1 MSMQHDYVKEH
12 VASWSVSAP
21 DFPFAAPAIALSDKR
36 RRETMLDQ
44 YIDAT
49 KALGERE
56 PHRRSLTKEEE
67 ASFIA
72 DTRAFLRD
80 GLDFN
85 DHQLEVMFSEA
96 LLGVTREFVRQTRRF
111 DSGLDFNDV
120 FQACRNMWVMAVLQ
134 TVLGM
139 PVRLTPSI
147 FAYSLLYP
155 YTDNLIDDPRISSAD
170 KALFSS
176 NFRRR
181 LAGELPQPGS
191 HAERKIFTLVEMIE
205 GEFQRTDYPG
215 VYDSLL
221 AIHEAQTRS
230 AQLIHSG
237 DSLSDAEIFEISI
250 AKGGAS
256 VLADGC
262 LVAGSLTHDQE
273 RFLFGYGA
281 YLQLLDDI
289 QDAREDRAAG
299 LHTIFSRGDEVLEAK
314 VNRTYWFG
322 EGVIRGLPLFGRH
335 HLDVFASLMQKSK
348 DLLIIGAVA
357 QHPEL
362 YSPEYISAMEE
373 HSPFRCSYIRRH
385 GEQFVPYNSMLLSA
399 VEALTFDDD
408 APEEARHRH
417 TEHAPVSKISS

>member
-12 VASWSVSAP
+12 VASWNVSAP

-72 DTRAFLRD
+72 DTRTFLRD
-80 GLDFN
+80 
-85 DHQLEVMFSEA
+85 
-96 LLGVTREFVRQTRRF
+96 
-111 DSGLDFNDV
+111 GLDFNDV

-322 EGVIRGLPLFGRH
+322 EGVIRDLPLFGRH
-335 HLDVFASLMQKSK
+335 HLGVFASLMQKSK

-362 YSPEYISAMEE
+362 YSPEYLSAMEE

>member
-72 DTRAFLRD
+72 DTRTFLRD
-80 GLDFN
+80 
-85 DHQLEVMFSEA
+85 
-96 LLGVTREFVRQTRRF
+96 
-111 DSGLDFNDV
+111 GLDFNDV

-191 HAERKIFTLVEMIE
+191 HADRKIFTLVEMIE

-362 YSPEYISAMEE
+362 YSPEYLSAMEE
-373 HSPFRCSYIRRH
+373 HSPFRSSYIQQH

>member
-1 MSMQHDYVKEH
+1 MSMQHEYVKEH
-12 VASWSVSAP
+12 VASWNVSAP

-36 RRETMLDQ
+36 RRETMLDR
-44 YIDAT
+44 YVDAT
-49 KALGERE
+49 KALGKRD
-56 PHRRSLTKEEE
+56 PHRRSLTAEEE

-72 DTRAFLRD
+72 ETRALLRD

-85 DHQLEVMFSEA
+85 EYQLEVMFSEA
-96 LLGVTREFVRQTRRF
+96 LLGVTRDFVRQTKRF

-155 YTDNLIDDPRISSAD
+155 YTDNLIDNPRISSAD

-191 HAERKIFTLVEMIE
+191 HAEQKIFTLVEMIE
-205 GEFQRTDYPG
+205 GEFQRQDYPR

-221 AIHEAQTRS
+221 AIHDAQTRS

-237 DSLSDAEIFEISI
+237 NSLSDAEIFEISI

-256 VLADGC
+256 VLADGW
-262 LVAGSLTHDQE
+262 LVAGSLTYGQE

-289 QDAREDRAAG
+289 QDAREDRTAG
-299 LHTIFSRGDEVLEAK
+299 LHTIFSREDGALETK

-322 EGVIRGLPLFGRH
+322 EGVIRDLPLFGMH
-335 HLDVFASLMQKSK
+335 HLDVFTSLMQKSK
-348 DLLIIGAVA
+348 DLLIIGAVT

-373 HSPFRCSYIRRH
+373 HSPFRSSYIQQH
-385 GEQFVPYNSMLLSA
+385 EDQFVPYNCIMLTA
-399 VEALTFDDD
+399 IE
-408 APEEARHRH
+408 
-417 TEHAPVSKISS
+417 KIAFNEYHPNVR